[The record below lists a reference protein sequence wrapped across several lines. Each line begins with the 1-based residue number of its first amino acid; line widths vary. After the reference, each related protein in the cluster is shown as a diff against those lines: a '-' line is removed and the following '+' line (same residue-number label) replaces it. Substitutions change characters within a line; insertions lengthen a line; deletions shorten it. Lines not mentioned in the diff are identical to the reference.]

1 MSVRGTSS
9 GLRPLGAAE
18 AAPRLGWS
26 GWVDLEALQST
37 HHSTTSRATEGTDE
51 TDTTPA
57 LTLAVCLREGSEVA
71 VKLPGFQ
78 SPEDAVAFNAVVN
91 SVARRTG
98 WSSHAVVMVLS
109 YALEAAVDE
118 VSRGGV
124 LRLPGIGVLA
134 AFKDER
140 RFVVRKYGKAVMTP
154 RFSAARG
161 FRAQVALCAPMS
173 SKGKQAL
180 QRHGR
185 NNSSHA
191 AAFCSSSRAWSAAES
206 IRRSIR
212 KQLGDSDPLEDE
224 RP

>member
-1 MSVRGTSS
+1 
-9 GLRPLGAAE
+9 
-18 AAPRLGWS
+18 
-26 GWVDLEALQST
+26 
-37 HHSTTSRATEGTDE
+37 
-51 TDTTPA
+51 
-57 LTLAVCLREGSEVA
+57 

-78 SPEDAVAFNAVVN
+78 SPEDAEAFNAVVD
-91 SVARRTG
+91 SVSRRTG
-98 WSSHAVVMVLS
+98 WSSYAVVMVLS

-124 LRLPGIGVLA
+124 LRLPGVGVIA

-140 RFVVRKYGKAVMTP
+140 RFVVRKYGKPIMTP
-154 RFSAARG
+154 RFSASRG

-191 AAFCSSSRAWSAAES
+191 AALGSSARVSSAAEA
-206 IRRSIR
+206 IRQSIR
-212 KQLGDSDPLEDE
+212 KQLGGTDPLEDE
-224 RP
+224 RA